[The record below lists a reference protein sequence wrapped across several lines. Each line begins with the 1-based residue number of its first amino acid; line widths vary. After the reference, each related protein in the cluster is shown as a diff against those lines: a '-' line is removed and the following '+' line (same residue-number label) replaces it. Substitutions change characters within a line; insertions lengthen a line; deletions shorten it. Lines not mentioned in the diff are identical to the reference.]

1 MDYNEY
7 IEEILGSIGNGL
19 DGLLSGFTDKQY
31 ELFGA
36 RDFISVIRE
45 VLSGKFSLDVSDVFS
60 FVLSLCGTS
69 LSSLLALLVTV
80 VSVSIAYSI
89 IGSLKGGRCSDSVS
103 GAVRFA
109 STASV
114 LAVVGVSSISMFTMC
129 AKTLSS
135 LANQINAIFPLILTL
150 MAGTGGATTA
160 SVFSPSVAII
170 TGGLFNLIINV
181 VLPLLITAFVFGAVG
196 NAVGDSSE
204 FGKMSGFL
212 RNAVKWMFGTGFFLL
227 SAVLGVQGVTA
238 SVMDNIGIRSAKFT
252 IGKYVPV
259 IGGYMSDGFNL
270 IVSGGIAVKNALG
283 YTALVLLIITILPA
297 IVQIAA
303 FSLCL
308 QLAAAVIEPL
318 GNKQLSNMLYGMGK
332 TVTLTGGIMF
342 GAGFLY
348 FILVLIVMSAGN
360 VFL

>member
-1 MDYNEY
+1 MDYNDY
-7 IEEILGSIGNGL
+7 IEKILGSIGNGL

-36 RDFISVIRE
+36 RDFLSVLRDVIS
-45 VLSGKFSLDVSDVFS
+45 GNFSLDVSDVFS
-60 FVLSLCGTS
+60 FVFSLCG
-69 LSSLLALLVTV
+69 SSLASLVAMLVTV
-80 VSVSIAYSI
+80 VSIAIAYSV
-89 IGSLKGGRCSDSVS
+89 IGALKGGRCSESVG

-109 STASV
+109 STAST
-114 LAVVGVSSISMFTMC
+114 LAVVGVTAISMFTMC
-129 AKTLSS
+129 AKTLSA
-135 LANQINAIFPLILTL
+135 LVAQINALFPLILTL

-170 TGGLFNLIINV
+170 TSGLFSLITNV
-181 VLPLLITAFVFGAVG
+181 LLPLLIASFVFGAVG
-196 NAVGDSSE
+196 NITGEASD
-204 FGKMSGFL
+204 FGKMSDFL
-212 RNAVKWMFGTGFFLL
+212 RSAVKWLFGTGFFLL
-227 SAVLGVQGVTA
+227 SAVLGVQGITA

-283 YTALVLLIITILPA
+283 YTALVLLLLTVLPA
-297 IVQIAA
+297 IVQIAVY
-303 FSLCL
+303 SLCL
-308 QLAAAVIEPL
+308 QLSAAIIEPL
-318 GNKQLSNMLYGMGK
+318 GNKQLSNMLYSMGK
-332 TVTLTGGIMF
+332 TATLTGGVMF

>member
-19 DGLLSGFTDKQY
+19 DGLLSGLTDKQY
-31 ELFGA
+31 ELFGS
-36 RDFISVIRE
+36 RDFVSVLRD
-45 VLSGKFSLDVSDVFS
+45 VLSGNFSLDVSDVFS
-60 FVLSLCGTS
+60 FVLSLFG
-69 LSSLLALLVTV
+69 SSLAALVALLVTV

-89 IGSLKGGRCSDSVS
+89 IGSLKGGRCADSVD
-103 GAVRFA
+103 GAVKFA

-114 LAVVGVSSISMFTMC
+114 LAVVGVTAVSMFSMC
-129 AKTLSS
+129 AETLSAMS
-135 LANQINAIFPLILTL
+135 AQINAIFPLILTL
-150 MAGTGGATTA
+150 MAGMGGATTA
-160 SVFSPSVAII
+160 SVFSPSIAIV
-170 TGGLFNLIINV
+170 TGGLFTLIVNV
-181 VLPLLITAFVFGAVG
+181 LLPLLITAFVFGAVG
-196 NAVGDSSE
+196 NAAGESSQ

-212 RNAVKWMFGTGFFLL
+212 RSAVKWLFGTGFFLL

-283 YTALVLLIITILPA
+283 YTALVLLILTALPA

-308 QLAAAVIEPL
+308 QLSAAVIEPL
-318 GNKQLSNMLYGMGK
+318 GNKQLSDMLYGMGK

>member
-7 IEEILGSIGNGL
+7 IEKILGSIGGDL

-31 ELFGA
+31 ELFGS
-36 RDFISVIRE
+36 RDFVGVLRD
-45 VLSGKFSLDVSDVFS
+45 VLSGNFSLDVSDVLS
-60 FVLSLCGTS
+60 FALSLCG
-69 LSSLLALLVTV
+69 SSLASLVAIFVTI

-89 IGSLKGGRCSDSVS
+89 VGAIKGGRCSDSVG
-103 GAVRFA
+103 GAVAFA

-114 LAVVGVSSISMFTMC
+114 LTVVGAGAVSMFALC
-129 AKTLSS
+129 ADTLTS
-135 LANQINAIFPLILTL
+135 LVTQINALFPLILTL
-150 MAGTGGATTA
+150 MAGTGGAVTA
-160 SVFSPSVAII
+160 SVFSPSIAIVAS
-170 TGGLFNLIINV
+170 GLFNLTVNV
-181 VLPLLITAFVFGAVG
+181 LLPLLIISFVFGAVG
-196 NAVGDSSE
+196 GAAGESSE

-212 RNAVKWMFGTGFFLL
+212 RSAVKWLFGTSFFLL

-238 SVMDNIGIRSAKFT
+238 SVMDNVGIRGAKFA

-283 YTALVLLIITILPA
+283 YTALVLLLLTVLPA
-297 IVQIAA
+297 IIQIAVY
-303 FSLCL
+303 SLCL
-308 QLAAAVIEPL
+308 QLAAAVTEPL
-318 GNKQLSNMLYGMGK
+318 GNKKLSDMLYGMGK
-332 TVTLTGGIMF
+332 TVTLTGGVMF

-348 FILVLIVMSAGN
+348 FVLVLIVMSAGN